1 MRPRRRTSALFAGAR
16 ETAYRVGDSSTN
28 FLTPRMPH
36 FPPALSFCHRYAKC
50 AGIGTPLSKMPPYA
64 LVFWAFRRSI
74 GWDRPLG
81 AV

>member
-1 MRPRRRTSALFAGAR
+1 VLFAGPR

-28 FLTPRMPH
+28 FLTPRMPY
-36 FPPALSFCHRYAKC
+36 FPLALSFCHRYAKR
-50 AGIGTPLSKMPPYA
+50 AEISTLLSTMRPFA
-64 LVFWAFRRSI
+64 LAFWAFRRSI